1 MSHDTLSRESRE
13 YAIAIRT
20 GKHVGTRA
28 VCGYLK
34 KGFLMSSGE
43 VAALRRMILD
53 CAAENSLV
61 VNKIFEDEL
70 DRSTDQL
77 AECLFVLLGADEPIM
92 IVPDLAHFAGNG
104 NPLRVRRDFEAEGVK
119 VLVARR

>member
-1 MSHDTLSRESRE
+1 M
-13 YAIAIRT
+13 
-20 GKHVGTRA
+20 GTRA

-43 VAALRRMILD
+43 VTALRRLILD
-53 CAAENSLV
+53 CADENGLV
-61 VNKIFEDEL
+61 VDKIFEDGL
-70 DRSTDQL
+70 DMSTDQL

-92 IVPDLAHFAGNG
+92 IVPDLMHFAGNG
-104 NPLRVRRDFEAEGVK
+104 SPTRVRRDFEREGVK